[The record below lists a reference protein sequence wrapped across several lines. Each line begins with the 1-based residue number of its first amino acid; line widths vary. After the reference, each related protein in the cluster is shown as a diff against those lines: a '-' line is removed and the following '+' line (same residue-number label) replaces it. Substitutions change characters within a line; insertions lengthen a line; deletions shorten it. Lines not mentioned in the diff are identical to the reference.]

1 MMENRPPLT
10 SPDGSSN
17 RNPPERCP
25 RPLYSR
31 DSTQEHQEIHQEDQS
46 KHLFAIKVEVKE
58 EAENPSVMG
67 DVPCKEEEIPLEIRT
82 DPGDSRA
89 TQRDIKV
96 KEEKEE
102 RPVKVIEEDIAIE
115 IGTDGRYRRYDTEEP
130 PAVLSGGEKGD
141 DVTSDSSEDDDVTS
155 DSSEDDDVTSDSS
168 EKKHIPQKF
177 HAAPHSADM
186 QSDPSKHGRSVAD
199 HSTCGTHDGPTQ
211 DKPYPCSE
219 CGKSYSSK
227 QGLLIHQKTHTGE
240 KPYSCSECGRRFA
253 ERSNLARHRSTHV
266 GEKPYSC
273 SECGKCFYHKSSLIT
288 HEKIHTG
295 EKPYSCSE
303 CGETFSS
310 QHSRFTHQRTHTGE
324 KPYSCSECAKSFTT
338 KSSLARHHTAHSGEK
353 PYTCSECGK
362 CFADRT
368 HFYCHQKSHT
378 GEKPFSCPECGKSFA
393 FKASLVKHQRNRTC
407 VVQFSC
413 SECGRDFRRKSSLVV
428 HKEMHKRL
436 HLMFQ
441 QNHKEEKPQGRY

>member
-10 SPDGSSN
+10 SPDESSN

-25 RPLYSR
+25 HPLYSR
-31 DSTQEHQEIHQEDQS
+31 NSTQEHQEIPQEDQS

-58 EAENPSVMG
+58 EAENPSVIG
-67 DVPCKEEEIPLEIRT
+67 DVPCKEEEIPLEIST

-211 DKPYPCSE
+211 DKP
-219 CGKSYSSK
+219 
-227 QGLLIHQKTHTGE
+227 
-240 KPYSCSECGRRFA
+240 
-253 ERSNLARHRSTHV
+253 
-266 GEKPYSC
+266 
-273 SECGKCFYHKSSLIT
+273 
-288 HEKIHTG
+288 
-295 EKPYSCSE
+295 
-303 CGETFSS
+303 
-310 QHSRFTHQRTHTGE
+310 
-324 KPYSCSECAKSFTT
+324 
-338 KSSLARHHTAHSGEK
+338 
-353 PYTCSECGK
+353 
-362 CFADRT
+362 
-368 HFYCHQKSHT
+368 
-378 GEKPFSCPECGKSFA
+378 
-393 FKASLVKHQRNRTC
+393 LVKHQRNRTC